1 MKYLDKE
8 NIKEIIC
15 NSVNINRE
23 EIKKI
28 VSMGGMTNRNFKV
41 FIKDTWYVLRIPA
54 PGTGDMIN
62 RKEEYNNIIYANK
75 IGLDS
80 GLIYFNKS
88 TGVKISKFIENS
100 ESLNPNSSKKIENM
114 KMVCSILRKLH
125 TSKEKMKN
133 IFDIYTKIEL
143 YEKLSKQ
150 KNALFFKDY
159 YQVKEKVYL
168 LKDIID
174 DIKLVPCHN
183 DTVSENFI
191 KNKENK
197 MYLIDWEYAG
207 MNDPM
212 WDLAAYCLENNLTE
226 NEEELF
232 LKIYFKGNIEDKY
245 KKRILINKIYQDFL
259 WSIWTTIK
267 EANGEKFGDYG
278 ISRYNRAK
286 INLEKVF
293 ELMV

>member
-212 WDLAAYCLENNLTE
+212 WDLAAYCLENNFTE

-267 EANGEKFGDYG
+267 EANGENFGDYG

>member
-212 WDLAAYCLENNLTE
+212 WDLAAYCLENNFTE

-267 EANGEKFGDYG
+267 EANGEDFGDYA

>member
-1 MKYLDKE
+1 
-8 NIKEIIC
+8 
-15 NSVNINRE
+15 
-23 EIKKI
+23 
-28 VSMGGMTNRNFKV
+28 MGGMTNRNFKV

-100 ESLNPNSSKKIENM
+100 EALNPNSSKKIENM
-114 KMVCSILRKLH
+114 EMVCSILRKLH

-212 WDLAAYCLENNLTE
+212 WDLAAYCLENNFTE

>member
-1 MKYLDKE
+1 MKLLLASQGFLTDVIANEVARVVEKKLSEINIAIVNESYLELDREKDKRWVIRE
-8 NIKEIIC
+8 LGCLEKYIGGRIDFIDFKRL
-15 NSVNINRE
+15 SKE
-23 EIKKI
+23 EI
-28 VSMGGMTNRNFKV
+28 SE
-41 FIKDTWYVLRIPA
+41 RIEQA
-54 PGTGDMIN
+54 D
-62 RKEEYNNIIYANK
+62 
-75 IGLDS
+75 
-80 GLIYFNKS
+80 LIYFMGGKRN
-88 TGVKISKFIENS
+88 VLARIIREY
-100 ESLNPNSSKKIENM
+100 
-114 KMVCSILRKLH
+114 
-125 TSKEKMKN
+125 
-133 IFDIYTKIEL
+133 D
-143 YEKLSKQ
+143 
-150 KNALFFKDY
+150 
-159 YQVKEKVYL
+159 

-212 WDLAAYCLENNLTE
+212 WDLAAYCLENNFTE

-232 LKIYFKGNIEDKY
+232 LKIYFRGNIEDKY

-293 ELMV
+293 ELIV

>member
-15 NSVNINRE
+15 NSLNINRK

-62 RKEEYNNIIYANK
+62 RKEEYSNIIYANK

-80 GLIYFNKS
+80 GLIYFNKG

-100 ESLNPNSSKKIENM
+100 ESLNSNSSKKIENM
-114 KMVCSILRKLH
+114 EMVCSILRKLH

-133 IFDIYTKIEL
+133 IFDIYSKIEL

-212 WDLAAYCLENNLTE
+212 WDLAAYCLENNFTE

-232 LKIYFKGNIEDKY
+232 LKIYFKGNVEDKY

-267 EANGEKFGDYG
+267 EANGEDFGDYG
-278 ISRYNRAK
+278 ISRYDRAK

-293 ELMV
+293 KLMV

>member
-100 ESLNPNSSKKIENM
+100 ESLNPN
-114 KMVCSILRKLH
+114 
-125 TSKEKMKN
+125 
-133 IFDIYTKIEL
+133 
-143 YEKLSKQ
+143 
-150 KNALFFKDY
+150 
-159 YQVKEKVYL
+159 
-168 LKDIID
+168 
-174 DIKLVPCHN
+174 
-183 DTVSENFI
+183 
-191 KNKENK
+191 
-197 MYLIDWEYAG
+197 
-207 MNDPM
+207 
-212 WDLAAYCLENNLTE
+212 
-226 NEEELF
+226 
-232 LKIYFKGNIEDKY
+232 
-245 KKRILINKIYQDFL
+245 
-259 WSIWTTIK
+259 
-267 EANGEKFGDYG
+267 
-278 ISRYNRAK
+278 
-286 INLEKVF
+286 
-293 ELMV
+293 

>member
-1 MKYLDKE
+1 MKYLDKKYI
-8 NIKEIIC
+8 NEIVC
-15 NSVNINRE
+15 NSLNINKE

-28 VSMGGMTNRNFKV
+28 VSMVGMTNRNFKV
-41 FIKDTWYVLRIPA
+41 FIKDTWYALRIPTS
-54 PGTGDMIN
+54 GTGDMIN

-80 GLIYFNKS
+80 GLIYFNKG
-88 TGVKISKFIENS
+88 TRVKISKFIENS
-100 ESLNPNSSKKIENM
+100 EALNLNSSKKIENIEM
-114 KMVCSILRKLH
+114 GCSILRKLH
-125 TSKEKMKN
+125 ISKEKMKN
-133 IFDIYTKIEL
+133 IFDIYSKIEL

-159 YQVKEKVYL
+159 YNIKERVYL

-191 KNKENK
+191 KNRENK

-212 WDLAAYCLENNLTE
+212 WDLAAYCLENNFTE

-232 LKIYFKGNIEDKY
+232 LKTYSKGNVEDKY
-245 KKRILINKIYQDFL
+245 TKRILINKIYQDFL
-259 WSIWTTIK
+259 WSIWITIK
-267 EANGEKFGDYG
+267 EANGDYFGQYG
-278 ISRYNRAK
+278 INRYNRAK
-286 INLEKVF
+286 ENLKKVF

>member
-212 WDLAAYCLENNLTE
+212 WDLAAYCLENNFTE

-267 EANGEKFGDYG
+267 EANGEDFGDYG
-278 ISRYNRAK
+278 ISRYDRAK
-286 INLEKVF
+286 INLEKIF
-293 ELMV
+293 ELKV